1 MYYKIHQRNTAYDDF
16 TESCRY
22 HQSFGLN
29 LNNVNSYIELLILL
43 NHRTVVCLKRR
54 INLPWR
60 ASSSIWNID
69 DISQFIV
76 FYVLDADQSWKLLL
90 VYADH
95 MTLKNTMFYNGL
107 LWRFDAFLAS
117 YWIHLTR
124 FIYWFNT
131 SACYTCNAN
140 VNF

>member
-1 MYYKIHQRNTAYDDF
+1 M
-16 TESCRY
+16 
-22 HQSFGLN
+22 
-29 LNNVNSYIELLILL
+29 L

-60 ASSSIWNID
+60 ASSSVWNID

-131 SACYTCNAN
+131 SACYTCNAKRKLLIIIIIRHIISN
-140 VNF
+140 STTDCSFLETNSVV